1 MHKAGD
7 LIPSVTGKLSRAPGC
22 ASQLLHSEPELPEL
36 LLHILALV
44 FCFLPIVLLLLS

>member
-7 LIPSVTGKLSRAPGC
+7 LIPSVTGC